1 MINTGRYASSPLIYI
16 FSCELERR
24 SQVCAVVRF
33 QLLCF
38 FPSFSEDAPAVF
50 SSSLPLPP
58 FCRLYCPSPP
68 APPRRVS
75 PYLIFIF
82 LPRTCSRIHI
92 SRSIAAAKYLS
103 SRCVCDKGAPRS
115 LVASSCA
122 VTAAPPGHPSH
133 TPSRMDLR
141 FNLTSAAPQTIPRN
155 FSAFFLLARACL
167 TA

>member
-1 MINTGRYASSPLIYI
+1 MPHRHSSISFRASWNDAHRCAQLCAFNFCASFPLSPKTRLP
-16 FSCELERR
+16 FSLLLFLFPR
-24 SQVCAVVRF
+24 SADCT
-33 QLLCF
+33 
-38 FPSFSEDAPAVF
+38 AP
-50 SSSLPLPP
+50 P
-58 FCRLYCPSPP
+58 PP